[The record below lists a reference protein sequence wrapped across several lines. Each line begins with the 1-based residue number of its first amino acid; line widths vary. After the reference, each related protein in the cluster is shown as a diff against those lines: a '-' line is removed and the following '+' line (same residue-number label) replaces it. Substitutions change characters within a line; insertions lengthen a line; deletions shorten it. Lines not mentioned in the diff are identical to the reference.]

1 MPGFITGA
9 ELIRASHRPSIS
21 SGYKLGEKSAMVR
34 KALVLVS
41 LIAAIASPAY
51 GEIGRIKTTLGT
63 ASIQRGADHIK
74 AATGQELLPGDWLET
89 GKDGRMSLTFVD
101 NTRWSVGPDSRI
113 ALTKFDYDPTS
124 QHGSFVAQ
132 IERGSIAVVSG
143 RITKTRCD
151 PVPESSCGAQIKTP
165 DGDVSPHG
173 TRFIIVVRK

>member
-1 MPGFITGA
+1 
-9 ELIRASHRPSIS
+9 
-21 SGYKLGEKSAMVR
+21 MVR
-34 KALVLVS
+34 RSLFLISLAAL
-41 LIAAIASPAY
+41 ITSPAF
-51 GEIGRIKTTLGT
+51 GEIGRIKTTIGT
-63 ASIQRGADHIK
+63 TSIQRGADHIP
-74 AATGQELLPGDWLET
+74 AATGKELLAGDWLET

-151 PVPESSCGAQIKTP
+151 PTP
-165 DGDVSPHG
+165 DSACGMQIQTPDSVVDARG